1 MAYYCVE
8 NLLNPET
15 FSVAITVSWGLC
27 GRRMYVC
34 TYIWLRRQTD
44 SLLEIMACV
53 FVLAVFHGGE
63 MCEEVQCLNFRVNVM
78 LWRQTQDLWG
88 RSHLRG
94 IAVLAGASSRITT
107 FKTHWRQFTDRLKEK
122 EERERG
128 SEIQAEQQA
137 QHKYWGSIAK
147 SGNSSIVFKFTC
159 IFTKAFYRPCGILLF
174 GVNHFLVSCSF
185 LMLAIIEI

>member
-1 MAYYCVE
+1 MHIHLIE
-8 NLLNPET
+8 E
-15 FSVAITVSWGLC
+15 
-27 GRRMYVC
+27 
-34 TYIWLRRQTD
+34 TD

-122 EERERG
+122 EEREGFRDTG
-128 SEIQAEQQA
+128 WAASSAQVLRLHCQIRELVYCIQVRLYFHQ
-137 QHKYWGSIAK
+137 
-147 SGNSSIVFKFTC
+147 
-159 IFTKAFYRPCGILLF
+159 
-174 GVNHFLVSCSF
+174 SF
-185 LMLAIIEI
+185 LSSLRHPSFWGESFPSLMLFPNVSHYWDIGRVLLMF